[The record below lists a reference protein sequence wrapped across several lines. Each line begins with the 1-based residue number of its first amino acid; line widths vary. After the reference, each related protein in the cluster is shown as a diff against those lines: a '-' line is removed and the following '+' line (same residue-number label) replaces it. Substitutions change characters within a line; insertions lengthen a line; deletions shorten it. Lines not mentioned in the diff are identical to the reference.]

1 MPIFTF
7 DALDAIPEALRTYAK
22 ADGDKVQIN
31 LVPQDKM
38 DEFRETN
45 IALVKERDEL
55 KKAVEVLAPIVGDD
69 PTAFTQE
76 LTELRATATR
86 VKDGQL
92 TDSRKIEEEIIRR
105 TEDMK
110 KALEDQSRAAQ
121 KEGANWKAKASDIE
135 GTYKRTLVS
144 TAIKDAIID
153 PELGVLPN
161 AVRDILHRAGEVWRA
176 QDDGRVL
183 AFQGDLQLYGAD
195 GGSPLTPK
203 EWILKLKDEAPH
215 YFKGTHGG
223 GAGGAG
229 GGGGSEQRGTLG
241 KTVAEMKGMS
251 AADKLA
257 LANGDKGARL

>member
-7 DALDAIPEALRTYAK
+7 DTLDSIPDTLRSYAK
-22 ADGDKVQIN
+22 AEGDKVQIN

-38 DEFRETN
+38 DEFREMN
-45 IALVKERDEL
+45 ISLVKERDEL
-55 KKAVEVLAPIVGDD
+55 KKQVEVLAPIVGED
-69 PTAFTQE
+69 PTDFTNQ
-76 LTELRATATR
+76 LTELRAVSQR

-92 TDSRKIEEEIIRR
+92 TDSRKIEEEVIRR

-110 KALEDQSRAAQ
+110 KVLEDQIRAAQ
-121 KEGANWKAKASDIE
+121 KEGANWKTKAAELE

-144 TAIKDAIID
+144 TAIKDAVID
-153 PELGVLPN
+153 PELGVQPH
-161 AVRDILHRAGEVWRA
+161 AVRDILSRAEGVWRA

-203 EWILKLKDEAPH
+203 EWIAKLKDEAPH
-215 YFKGTHGG
+215 FFKGTHGG
-223 GAGGAG
+223 GAGGSG
-229 GGGGSEQRGTLG
+229 TEQRGTLG
-241 KTVAEMKGMS
+241 KTAAEMRGLS
-251 AADKLA
+251 AQDKLA

>member
-7 DALDAIPEALRTYAK
+7 DTLDSIPEGLRSYAK
-22 ADGDKVQIN
+22 AEGDKVQIN
-31 LVPQDKM
+31 LVAQDKM

-45 IALVKERDEL
+45 ITLVKERDEL
-55 KKAVEVLAPIVGDD
+55 KKQVEILAPIVGED
-69 PTAFTQE
+69 PNEFTNQ
-76 LTELRATATR
+76 LTELRAVNQR

-92 TDSRKIEEEIIRR
+92 TDSRKIEEEVIRR

-110 KALEDQSRAAQ
+110 KVLEDQIRAAQ
-121 KEGANWKAKASDIE
+121 KEGASWKTKAAELE

-144 TAIKDAIID
+144 TAIKDAVID
-153 PELGVLPN
+153 PELGVQPH
-161 AVRDILHRAGEVWRA
+161 AVRDILSRAEGVWRA

-203 EWILKLKDEAPH
+203 EWIAKLKDEAPH
-215 YFKGTHGG
+215 FFKGTNGG

-229 GGGGSEQRGTLG
+229 GDQRGPLG
-241 KTVAEMKGMS
+241 KTTAEMRSMT
-251 AADKLA
+251 AQDKLA

>member
-7 DALDAIPEALRTYAK
+7 DSLDQIPDALRTYAK
-22 ADGDKVQIN
+22 AEGDKVQIN

-45 IALVKERDEL
+45 ISLVKERDEL
-55 KKAVEVLAPIVGDD
+55 KKAVEVLSPIVGED
-69 PTAFTQE
+69 PTAFTNE
-76 LTELRATATR
+76 LTELRATSQR

-92 TDSRKIEEEIIRR
+92 TDSRRIEEEVIRR

-110 KALEDQSRAAQ
+110 KVLEDQIRAAQ
-121 KEGANWKAKASDIE
+121 KEGALWKTKAGEIE
-135 GTYKRTLVS
+135 STHKRTLVS

-153 PELGVLPN
+153 PELGVQPS
-161 AVRDILHRAGEVWRA
+161 AVRDILSRAADVWRA

-203 EWILKLKDEAPH
+203 EWIMKLKDEAPH
-215 YFKGTHGG
+215 MFKGTHGG
-223 GAGGAG
+223 GAGG
-229 GGGGSEQRGTLG
+229 GGGSDARGPLG
-241 KTVAEMKGMS
+241 KTTAEMRGMS
-251 AADKLA
+251 ANDKLA